1 MTELIT
7 TIVPYAVLLSHVL
20 LVFLVLAIIFRDSW
34 GRVVVSFVGTYALLL
49 GLLVSLGAMVGS
61 LFYSEIVGFEACVL
75 CWWQRI
81 FLYPQVVLFSIALW
95 KKDASIFVYTV
106 ALTAL
111 AGVVALYQS
120 YVNWGGGSLLS
131 CTAEEGACARLYVM
145 EFGYITIPAMS
156 LTVAIYLL
164 LIPWMYKIYRK
175 NFSASSL

>member
-1 MTELIT
+1 
-7 TIVPYAVLLSHVL
+7 
-20 LVFLVLAIIFRDSW
+20 
-34 GRVVVSFVGTYALLL
+34 
-49 GLLVSLGAMVGS
+49 
-61 LFYSEIVGFEACVL
+61 
-75 CWWQRI
+75 
-81 FLYPQVVLFSIALW
+81 
-95 KKDASIFVYTV
+95 
-106 ALTAL
+106 
-111 AGVVALYQS
+111 VVALYQS